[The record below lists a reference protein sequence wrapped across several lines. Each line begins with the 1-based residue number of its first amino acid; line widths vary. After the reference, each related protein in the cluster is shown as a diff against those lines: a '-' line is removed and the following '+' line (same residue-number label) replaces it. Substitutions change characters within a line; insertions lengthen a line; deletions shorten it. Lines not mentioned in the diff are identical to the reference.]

1 MVVGQPTPFG
11 VRANLAKIRAALP
24 AARKRAQGSCADKGT
39 QMSKEPKIKESK
51 VKEEPKVQE
60 LKIQEPKEEIKLQ
73 ETKKPSNLRANA
85 MPSDGFVLSIDGKL
99 KTRYESAKD
108 ATAAA
113 TKLKQSYPVIQVS
126 VYDATARVY
135 TPVEL
140 QPQEK
145 QTP

>member
-1 MVVGQPTPFG
+1 
-11 VRANLAKIRAALP
+11 
-24 AARKRAQGSCADKGT
+24 
-39 QMSKEPKIKESK
+39 MSKEPKIKESK
-51 VKEEPKVQE
+51 TKEEPKLQESKLQE
-60 LKIQEPKEEIKLQ
+60 LKIREPREEIKLQ

-85 MPSDGFVLSIDGKL
+85 MPADGFVLAIDGKL
-99 KTRYESAKD
+99 KTRYENAKD

-113 TKLKQSYPVIQVS
+113 EKLKQSYPVIQIA

-145 QTP
+145 QTS

>member
-1 MVVGQPTPFG
+1 
-11 VRANLAKIRAALP
+11 
-24 AARKRAQGSCADKGT
+24 
-39 QMSKEPKIKESK
+39 MSKEPKIKESK
-51 VKEEPKVQE
+51 IKEEKKVQELKTE

-85 MPSDGFVLSIDGKL
+85 MPADGFVLSIDGKL

-140 QPQEK
+140 EAQEK
-145 QTP
+145 PTP